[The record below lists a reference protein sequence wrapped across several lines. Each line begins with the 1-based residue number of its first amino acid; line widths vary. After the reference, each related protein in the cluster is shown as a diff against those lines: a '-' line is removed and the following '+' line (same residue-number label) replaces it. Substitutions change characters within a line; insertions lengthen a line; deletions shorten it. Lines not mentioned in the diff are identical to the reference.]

1 MAIEIVDGR
10 NPVWADAGHT
20 IINVEVKFSDENG
33 NPMFNGE
40 FLPFTATSDD
50 VEKHCRDVFAYCV
63 QGAFGQV
70 SEYVAPVIPL
80 EELKEQKL
88 YELSQWFKDAS
99 DSAHVTSSLGF
110 EIDAD
115 ATAKRD
121 IDGLITVVEE
131 GAVQAPVGF
140 MDYNNQVHPVTL
152 ANLKTMR
159 LEVIA
164 NGQALYQQ
172 KWALRSAIES
182 AETQEELDLVVIPT
196 INSEEAE

>member
-1 MAIEIVDGR
+1 MLFKIIDGK
-10 NPVWADAGHT
+10 NPSWGDVGHT
-20 IINVEVKFSDENG
+20 YIDLMVMLEDEAG
-33 NPMFNGE
+33 NIVGGGYI
-40 FLPFTATSDD
+40 PFTAVPNDA
-50 VEKHCRDVFAYCV
+50 EEHCIAIWNACIE
-63 QGAFGQV
+63 GAFGEIA
-70 SEYVAPVIPL
+70 EYVAPVIPI
-80 EELKEQKL
+80 EDQKQQKL
-88 YELSQWFKDAS
+88 ADLSKWFEWAS
-99 DSAHVTSSLGF
+99 ENAHVTSSLGF

-152 ANLKTMR
+152 SNLKTMR

-164 NGQALYQQ
+164 NGQSLYQQ
-172 KWALRSAIES
+172 KWALRLAIES